1 MNKIALIVFII
12 LISVNTNAGNAY
24 SNEFYEVYQVVP
36 YSSTSTLYQHMN
48 GSTLIKFT
56 EAIEWTGA
64 EGCDEDGIVIRNED
78 EHLLSILLTAW
89 ASGKKMRVYAD
100 TSEGGIVNGRCY
112 ARAIAVR

>member
-1 MNKIALIVFII
+1 MKKIAGVLVGLLCSAIA
-12 LISVNTNAGNAY
+12 NAGNAY

-78 EHLLSILLTAW
+78 EHLLSILMTAW